1 MRKREEG
8 FYSVTLL
15 APSTNCTKAHMVRY
29 KGILFNHMKR
39 YSRSHDLQFEVY
51 GCFTNAHVSN
61 HTIGTPHFH
70 FVVYGVGA
78 STVAQE
84 MRAAWLKRWPNAKG
98 VSDGSKVHEKGR
110 IYDLYDDKEGGWLG
124 YIKKNYRM
132 AADGL
137 HGWACCSFGLD
148 RKTRE
153 RQEKLLC
160 LHWDESEQKQETAE
174 KRTAYRQKRKE
185 KDMLYAVEDKDDFSE
200 FGIVRKST

>member
-1 MRKREEG
+1 MRKQKEG

-61 HTIGTPHFH
+61 HTIGTPRFQ
-70 FVVYGVGA
+70 FIVYGAGA
-78 STVAQE
+78 CTITKE
-84 MRAAWLKRWPNAKG
+84 IRRTWLKYCPNAIGNK
-98 VSDGSKVHEKGR
+98 SGR

-137 HGWACCSFGLD
+137 HGWACCSFGLS
-148 RKTRE
+148 RKTKE
-153 RQEKLLC
+153 QQEKLLC
-160 LHWDESEQKQETAE
+160 LRWDESEQKQETAE
-174 KRTAYRQKRKE
+174 KRREKRKE
-185 KDMLYAVEDKDDFSE
+185 ADILYAVEDDSFDE
-200 FGIVRKST
+200 FGV

>member
-1 MRKREEG
+1 M
-8 FYSVTLL
+8 T
-15 APSTNCTKAHMVRY
+15 RY

-84 MRAAWLKRWPNAKG
+84 MRAAWLKRWPNARG

-110 IYDLYDDKEGGWLG
+110 VYDLYDEKEGGWLG

-160 LHWDESEQKQETAE
+160 QHWDESEQKQETAE
-174 KRTAYRQKRKE
+174 KRTAYRQKCRE
-185 KDMLYAVEDKDDFSE
+185 KDRLYAIEDKDDFSE

>member
-110 IYDLYDDKEGGWLG
+110 IYDLYDNKEGGWLG

-148 RKTRE
+148 RKPRE
-153 RQEKLLC
+153 QQEKLLC

-174 KRTAYRQKRKE
+174 KRTAYRQKCKE
-185 KDMLYAVEDKDDFSE
+185 KDRLYAIEDKDDFSE

>member
-174 KRTAYRQKRKE
+174 KRTAYRQKCKE
-185 KDMLYAVEDKDDFSE
+185 KDRLYAIEDKDDFSE

>member
-1 MRKREEG
+1 MRKQKEG
-8 FYSVTLL
+8 FYAVTLL

-78 STVAQE
+78 STIAQE
-84 MRAAWLKRWPNAKG
+84 MRAAWLKRWPNARG

-110 IYDLYDDKEGGWLG
+110 VYDLYDEKEGGWLG

-148 RKTRE
+148 RKTRD

-185 KDMLYAVEDKDDFSE
+185 KDMLYAVEDDSFDE
-200 FGIVRKST
+200 FGL

>member
-1 MRKREEG
+1 MRKQKEG
-8 FYSVTLL
+8 FYAVTLL
-15 APSTNCTKAHMVRY
+15 APSTNCTKDNMARY
-29 KGILFNHMKR
+29 KGILFKHMKR
-39 YSRSHDLQFEVY
+39 YAKSNGLQFEVY

-78 STVAQE
+78 STIAQE

-110 IYDLYDDKEGGWLG
+110 IYDLYDNKAGGWLG

-137 HGWACCSFGLD
+137 HGWACCSFGLS

-153 RQEKLLC
+153 QQEKLLC
-160 LHWDESEQKQETAE
+160 LRWDESEQKQETAE

-185 KDMLYAVEDKDDFSE
+185 KDMLYAVEDDSFDE
-200 FGIVRKST
+200 FEL

>member
-29 KGILFNHMKR
+29 KGILFKRMRR
-39 YSRSHDLQFEVY
+39 YSERHNLQFEVY

-61 HTIGTPHFH
+61 NTTGKPHFH
-70 FVVYGVGA
+70 FIVYGVGA

-84 MRAAWLKRWPNAKG
+84 MWAAWMNLWPNDKG
-98 VSDGSKVHEKGR
+98 FPDGSKAYVKDR

-132 AADGL
+132 AVDGM
-137 HGWACCSFGLD
+137 HGWACCSFGLS
-148 RKTRE
+148 RKARE
-153 RQEKLLC
+153 QQEKLLC
-160 LHWDESEQKQETAE
+160 LRWDESKQKQETAA
-174 KRTAYRQKRKE
+174 KRTAHRQKRKE
-185 KDMLYAVEDKDDFSE
+185 KDMLYAVEDGDDFSE

>member
-1 MRKREEG
+1 MRKRKEG
-8 FYSVTLL
+8 FYAVTLL
-15 APSTNCTKAHMVRY
+15 APSKNCTKDNMTRY
-29 KGILFNHMKR
+29 KSILFKHMKR
-39 YSRSHDLQFEVY
+39 YAKSNGLQFEVY

-78 STVAQE
+78 STIAQE
-84 MRAAWLKRWPNAKG
+84 MRAAWLKRWPNARG

-110 IYDLYDDKEGGWLG
+110 VYDLYDEKEGGWLG

-132 AADGL
+132 AADDL
-137 HGWACCSFGLD
+137 HGWACCSFGLS

-185 KDMLYAVEDKDDFSE
+185 KDMLYAVEDDSFDE
-200 FGIVRKST
+200 FEL

>member
-110 IYDLYDDKEGGWLG
+110 IYDLCDDKEGGWLG

-174 KRTAYRQKRKE
+174 KRTAYRQKCKE
-185 KDMLYAVEDKDDFSE
+185 KDRLYAIEDKDDFSE

>member
-84 MRAAWLKRWPNAKG
+84 MRAAWLKRWPNARG

-110 IYDLYDDKEGGWLG
+110 VYDLYDEKEGGWLG

-185 KDMLYAVEDKDDFSE
+185 KDMLYTVEDDNFDE
-200 FGIVRKST
+200 FGK

>member
-185 KDMLYAVEDKDDFSE
+185 KDMLYAVEDDSFDE
-200 FGIVRKST
+200 FEL

>member
-185 KDMLYAVEDKDDFSE
+185 KDMLYTVEDKDDFSE

>member
-110 IYDLYDDKEGGWLG
+110 IYDLYDNKEGGWLG

-174 KRTAYRQKRKE
+174 KRTTYRQKRKE
-185 KDMLYAVEDKDDFSE
+185 KDMLYAIEDDSFDE
-200 FGIVRKST
+200 FGK

>member
-1 MRKREEG
+1 MRKRKEG

-78 STVAQE
+78 STIAQE

-185 KDMLYAVEDKDDFSE
+185 KDMLYAVEDDSFDE
-200 FGIVRKST
+200 FGFN

>member
-110 IYDLYDDKEGGWLG
+110 IYDLYDNKEGGWLG

-174 KRTAYRQKRKE
+174 KRMAYRQKRKE

>member
-1 MRKREEG
+1 
-8 FYSVTLL
+8 
-15 APSTNCTKAHMVRY
+15 MVRY

-110 IYDLYDDKEGGWLG
+110 IYDLYDNKEGGWLG

-153 RQEKLLC
+153 QQEKLLC

-185 KDMLYAVEDKDDFSE
+185 KDMLYTVEDKDDFSE

>member
-148 RKTRE
+148 KKTRE

-185 KDMLYAVEDKDDFSE
+185 KDMLYTVEDKDDFSE

>member
-1 MRKREEG
+1 MRKQKEG
-8 FYSVTLL
+8 FYAVTLL
-15 APSTNCTKAHMVRY
+15 APSTNCTKDNMTRY
-29 KGILFNHMKR
+29 KSILFKHMKR
-39 YSRSHDLQFEVY
+39 YANSNGLQFEVY

-78 STVAQE
+78 STITKE
-84 MRAAWLKRWPNAKG
+84 IRRTWLKYCPNAIGNK
-98 VSDGSKVHEKGR
+98 SGR

-148 RKTRE
+148 RKPRE
-153 RQEKLLC
+153 QQEKLLC

-174 KRTAYRQKRKE
+174 KRK
-185 KDMLYAVEDKDDFSE
+185 
-200 FGIVRKST
+200 